1 MLCLGAT
8 LVHFKANRFYITEIC
23 RCYTLRKKKGKPLFR
38 YATNQSIYEYSPQNS
53 EYWIRCFHSTDYK
66 EEPFLEIKS
75 YINNLSRFGK
85 ETLLQ
90 NNALGCE
97 LELQGRKEDPSSSLA
112 ASCWYFSLLDL
123 EMNFCGSE
131 SI

>member
-1 MLCLGAT
+1 MLCLEAT

-23 RCYTLRKKKGKPLFR
+23 SCYTLREKKGKPLFR

-75 YINNLSRFGK
+75 YINNRSRFGK
-85 ETLLQ
+85 D
-90 NNALGCE
+90 NALGGE
-97 LELQGRKEDPSSSLA
+97 LELQGRKEDPSSGLA
-112 ASCWYFSLLDL
+112 ASCWYFPLLD
-123 EMNFCGSE
+123 
-131 SI
+131 

>member
-1 MLCLGAT
+1 MGLKTQLNSQKSIQYKATQIPNLALKGSNAT

-23 RCYTLRKKKGKPLFR
+23 SCYTLREKKGKPLFR

-75 YINNLSRFGK
+75 YINNRSRFGK

-90 NNALGCE
+90 KQCLG
-97 LELQGRKEDPSSSLA
+97 R
-112 ASCWYFSLLDL
+112 
-123 EMNFCGSE
+123 
-131 SI
+131 